1 MEQGNKITKLAHLK
15 SYREVFLAEDMR
27 QLINHTAEVNAELI
41 AFKIKLKRATKTE
54 PAVYREVYYPEFR
67 DDIKAYGLGLMRMGL
82 KGKRFAVIGKN
93 SYTWMVGY
101 LAPQFGLGIIIPLD
115 RGLPYEELEAS
126 LIKSK
131 ADVLLFDKD
140 LTDFAEKMRSEAK
153 TNVSVWISMSEAES
167 FEDMQKIM
175 ADGYAA
181 PEEEK
186 KAFDEL
192 PIDKDAL
199 SVLLFTSGTS
209 GLAKAVMLSQYNI
222 TYNVYAMLLSE
233 DLRRGDCYMAF
244 LPYHHSFSAT
254 GQMLAICIGMSTCY
268 CDGLKYVQQNLTE
281 YKVTVFV
288 GVPLLVE
295 SIYKKVLA
303 GVKKQGKEKTFQKGL
318 KISSLLRKI
327 GIDKRRKLFKDIL
340 DQLGG
345 TRIIISGASPLNPTV
360 AKGLDDIGI
369 DILQGYGLT
378 ETAPVVT
385 AETTDFKRPGSIG
398 GIMPGVE
405 AEIWDC
411 NEEGIGELVTKS
423 PCVMLGYY
431 EDPEATAEIMTDGWL
446 HTGDL
451 VSTDKDG
458 FIYVRGRAKNVIVFK
473 NGKNIY
479 PEEVEELIKELPYA
493 LENMV
498 YGAPNNGD
506 YSDPIL
512 AAKIVYSRSWFEENG
527 IASDEEMNKRVKA
540 DLDSISQQL
549 PDYKRIQRFELTEE
563 PMEKTT
569 TGKVKRYK
577 QIIN

>member
-1 MEQGNKITKLAHLK
+1 MEQANKITTLAHLK
-15 SYREVFLAEDMR
+15 PYREVFLAEDIR
-27 QLINHTAEVNAELI
+27 QLINNTADEHADMT
-41 AFKIKLKRATKTE
+41 AFRVKLKRATKTE
-54 PAVYREVYYPEFR
+54 PAEYEDISYTRFRE
-67 DDIKAYGLGLMRMGL
+67 DIKAYGRGLVKLGL
-82 KGKRFAVIGKN
+82 KGCRFAVIGKN
-93 SYTWMVGY
+93 SYTWMLGY
-101 LAPQFGLGIIIPLD
+101 IGPQFGLGIVVPLD
-115 RGLPYEELEAS
+115 KGLPYEELESS

-140 LTDFAEKMRSEAK
+140 LTGFALKIKESGK
-153 TNVSVWISMSEAES
+153 TNVSTYISMTEAEG
-167 FEDMQKIM
+167 FLNMEDIIKSGRE
-175 ADGYAA
+175 AT
-181 PEEEK
+181 EEEK
-186 KAFDEL
+186 KSFDSL
-192 PIDKDAL
+192 PIDGKAL

-222 TYNVYAMLLSE
+222 SYNVYAMLLSE
-233 DLRRGDCYMAF
+233 DLRTGDCYMAF

-254 GQMLAICIGMSTCY
+254 GQLLAIAIGMSTCY

-288 GVPLLVE
+288 GVPLLIE
-295 SIYKKVLA
+295 GIYKKILA
-303 GVKKQGKEKTFQKGL
+303 GIKKQGKTKTFERGL
-318 KISSLLRKI
+318 KLSAFLRKL
-327 GIDKRRKLFKDIL
+327 GIDKRRSLFKDIL

-345 TRIIISGASPLNPTV
+345 TRIIISGASPLNPVV
-360 AKGLDDIGI
+360 AKFLDDIGI

-385 AETTDFKRPGSIG
+385 AETTNFKRPGSIG
-398 GIMPGVE
+398 GVMPGVE

-431 EDPEATAEIMTDGWL
+431 EDPEATAEIMTGEWL

-458 FIYVRGRAKNVIVFK
+458 FIYIRGRAKNVIVFK

-479 PEEVEELIKELPYA
+479 PEEVEELIKDLPYE

-498 YGAPNNGD
+498 YGSPNKGD
-506 YSDPIL
+506 FSDPVL
-512 AAKIVYSRSWFEENG
+512 AVKIVYNRDWFTENG
-527 IASDEEMNKRVKA
+527 ITETADIEKKVREDLDKISEQLPNYKRV
-540 DLDSISQQL
+540 
-549 PDYKRIQRFELTEE
+549 QRFELTEE

-577 QIIN
+577 QIIR

>member
-1 MEQGNKITKLAHLK
+1 MEQGSKITNLAHLK

-27 QLINHTAEVNAELI
+27 QLINHTAEANAELI

-54 PAVYREVYYPEFR
+54 PAVYREVYYPEFKN
-67 DDIKAYGLGLMRMGL
+67 DIRAYGLGLMRMGL

-153 TNVSVWISMSEAES
+153 TNVSVWISMSEAEG

-318 KISSLLRKI
+318 KISSILRKF
-327 GIDKRRKLFKDIL
+327 GIDKRRTLFKDIL

-527 IASDEEMNKRVKA
+527 INTDEEINKRVKA
-540 DLDSISQQL
+540 DLDGISQQL
-549 PDYKRIQRFELTEE
+549 PDYKRIQRFEITEE

-577 QIIN
+577 QIIR